1 MSQDQSGKSPSLL
14 SQSFWAGKNAQVRL
28 GDLLVR
34 AGIIPQE
41 VLTDAMRQA
50 GTNTARVG
58 EILLAMNYIQRKHLD
73 MAIQA
78 QDMIK
83 DGSLDLYN
91 AVRALRLAHRSGI
104 SFADA
109 LGRAGHTAPS
119 AGGKDINPV
128 SQLGEFLIDAGI
140 LSTEQVEKARLKSNS
155 TGLPLGRTLVL
166 SGVLTETFLNAALNA
181 QVLIRDGKVE
191 RDVAIKALNIAY
203 KRQLSVDDEEKKKTQ
218 KANLKLGDLVICA
231 GIATEFD
238 VRNAVEMGLE
248 QNKNVGTMLVQ
259 NGLVSEETLSAAIE
273 LQTAA
278 RNGTCSPEDAY
289 QELWEVHCAF
299 PVKQETLDALKMSLA
314 TKAAPPQVLSDTLQM
329 KAISMEDLQGGLL
342 SEPEPEVGAGGPMAS
357 STVLGNIIM
366 PQDETQQM
374 RAIAMPGQVAQKASH
389 TEEKKMVMADLEEAF
404 AKSMQNVRG
413 GGGMFEQTNT
423 GSQPALNVNTGSQPA
438 LDGDADLTATRPPKV
453 FSYAT
458 EPSKPKGLT
467 VPSVP
472 EPQAE
477 PEPEKAPE
485 PPPAAPMPAGPVHVP
500 IGQAKGLLRGLDK
513 DTLPPQAP
521 STPPGPAIGAG
532 GLSEVELLR
541 MQIIEAETEAARKAL
556 LEADAKAKAAREAKQ
571 VQQEKQIQQAQQE
584 AVAAPVSSKTYEDQL
599 EALVEEGAAVEPQD
613 PEPKK
618 TEIGTEEV
626 DNSQL
631 AFNKFLMLSSVAHE
645 ADIKNALALAVR
657 TPLIVAT
664 SLSMVGV
671 LDDRCIEAIVRIYEA
686 VRANTLSLDEGVFA
700 ISYIMNKITSE
711 QVDPEEAFQKLKEE
725 AAISV

>member
-1 MSQDQSGKSPSLL
+1 MSSQDQSGSKSPSLL

-58 EILLAMNYIQRKHLD
+58 EILLAMNCIQRKHLD

-119 AGGKDINPV
+119 AGGKDTNPV

-218 KANLKLGDLVICA
+218 KANLKLGDLVIAA

-314 TKAAPPQVLSDTLQM
+314 AKAAPPQVLSDTLQM

-342 SEPEPEVGAGGPMAS
+342 SVPEPEVGLGGPVAS

-374 RAIAMPGQVAQKASH
+374 RAIAMPGQVTRAGH
-389 TEEKKMVMADLEEAF
+389 TEEKNLVMADLEEAF
-404 AKSMQNVRG
+404 AKSIQNVRG
-413 GGGMFEQTNT
+413 GSGIFEQSNT
-423 GSQPALNVNTGSQPA
+423 GSQPALNVNSGPQPA
-438 LDGDADLTATRPPKV
+438 LEGSNTDAEEAVPPRKV
-453 FSYAT
+453 YSYAT
-458 EPSKPKGLT
+458 EPRHSVST
-467 VPSVP
+467 VP
-472 EPQAE
+472 EPQPELE
-477 PEPEKAPE
+477 PK
-485 PPPAAPMPAGPVHVP
+485 PAADPAPPAGPVHVP
-500 IGQAKGLLRGLDK
+500 IGQAKGLLRGFDA
-513 DTLPPQAP
+513 DNLPPTQP
-521 STPPGPAIGAG
+521 SPNPGRPVPQIGAG

-571 VQQEKQIQQAQQE
+571 VQQTPQAQQD
-584 AVAAPVSSKTYEDQL
+584 VAAPPVSSKTYEDQL

-618 TEIGTEEV
+618 TEAGAEEV

-631 AFNKFLMLSSVAHE
+631 AFNKFLMLSSVAQE
-645 ADIKNALALAVR
+645 GDIKNALALAVR

-671 LDDRCIEAIVRIYEA
+671 LDDRCIEALVRIYEA

-700 ISYIMNKITSE
+700 INYITNKVTSE

-725 AAISV
+725 AAITV